1 MTNAGQLRVIS
12 SSSSLFLNI
21 NSYRVLGFLC
31 GALPF
36 PCVSVFDPSPLLN
49 RYLPQGDHV
58 PGWQSVQPTTG
69 AGVLQEQPQP
79 LLPLHPGGP
88 ALRPCFYKG
97 WSNCMST
104 VLLSRWKE
112 MEKWW
117 DVFGGGRARVGN
129 YAWAKM
135 SHSRKSLNVSRLGS
149 YRDCY
154 CVYVSVCVSMY
165 VYVRE
170 RQITTDCVC
179 WCFQS
184 AVSVLLRDSLHS
196 IPLPSPTEDRFTSLP
211 ASLVLLSSCL
221 SCSCEKTNKQ
231 KRLL

>member
-1 MTNAGQLRVIS
+1 M
-12 SSSSLFLNI
+12 
-21 NSYRVLGFLC
+21 
-31 GALPF
+31 
-36 PCVSVFDPSPLLN
+36 
-49 RYLPQGDHV
+49 
-58 PGWQSVQPTTG
+58 
-69 AGVLQEQPQP
+69 
-79 LLPLHPGGP
+79 
-88 ALRPCFYKG
+88 
-97 WSNCMST
+97 
-104 VLLSRWKE
+104 
-112 MEKWW
+112 
-117 DVFGGGRARVGN
+117 GN

-154 CVYVSVCVSMY
+154 CVYGSVCVSMY

-221 SCSCEKTNKQ
+221 SCSCEKTNK
-231 KRLL
+231 KKTFIDTELLLSCLFGYG

>member
-1 MTNAGQLRVIS
+1 M
-12 SSSSLFLNI
+12 
-21 NSYRVLGFLC
+21 
-31 GALPF
+31 
-36 PCVSVFDPSPLLN
+36 
-49 RYLPQGDHV
+49 
-58 PGWQSVQPTTG
+58 
-69 AGVLQEQPQP
+69 
-79 LLPLHPGGP
+79 
-88 ALRPCFYKG
+88 
-97 WSNCMST
+97 
-104 VLLSRWKE
+104 
-112 MEKWW
+112 
-117 DVFGGGRARVGN
+117 GN

-211 ASLVLLSSCL
+211 ASLVLV
-221 SCSCEKTNKQ
+221 KKQTNKKDFYRHRAPPFMLIWLWLGRPTLRAPLCHPNTSAAVAVWVNSMQ
-231 KRLL
+231 RVWEGTLRFKP